1 MSRGGGSAVAKVLLD
16 GEQVF
21 ESAKLTGESDPVE
34 VRVPLGSAR
43 RITLVADE
51 TSDGQ
56 KSDHVDWALAR
67 FERTL

>member
-1 MSRGGGSAVAKVLLD
+1 MAKVLLD

-21 ESAKLTGESDPVE
+21 ESATLTGESDPVE
-34 VRVPLGSAR
+34 VRVPLGFAQ

-51 TSDGQ
+51 TSDGE

-67 FERTL
+67 FERLP

>member
-1 MSRGGGSAVAKVLLD
+1 MAKVLLD

-21 ESAKLTGESDPVE
+21 ESATLTGESAPVE

-43 RITLVADE
+43 RITLLAHE

-56 KSDHVDWALAR
+56 TSDHVDWALAR
-67 FERTL
+67 FERSP